1 MEGITLRVWGAR
13 SLIGNS
19 MAEAPQLARRDSEAD
34 DRNQTEHSS
43 QPECNPPQE
52 IEQDPLNHL
61 RSMRPAVQLEK
72 LRSG

>member
-1 MEGITLRVWGAR
+1 MEEITRKGQGAC

-19 MAEAPQLARRDSEAD
+19 MTEALQLARWDSEAD
-34 DRNQTEHSS
+34 NRNQTEHSP

-52 IEQDPLNHL
+52 IKQDPLNHF